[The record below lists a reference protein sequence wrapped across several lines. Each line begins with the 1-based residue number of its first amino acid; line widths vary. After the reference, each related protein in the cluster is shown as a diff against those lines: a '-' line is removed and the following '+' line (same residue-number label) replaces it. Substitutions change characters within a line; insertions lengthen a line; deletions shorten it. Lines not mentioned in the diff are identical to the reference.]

1 MSNLLRRRVGTSC
14 LAAALSL
21 GIAVQAQTPPNA
33 RLAVAMKNQDATAVM
48 SLLKQRA
55 DVNAADVDGTTALH
69 WAAHWNDLAT
79 VKALLTAG
87 AKANVASRYGVTP
100 LHEAASIGSAPIV
113 NALLRAGASVDA
125 SYGEGETPL
134 MLAARSGNLEAV
146 KLLV

>member
-1 MSNLLRRRVGTSC
+1 
-14 LAAALSL
+14 
-21 GIAVQAQTPPNA
+21 
-33 RLAVAMKNQDATAVM
+33 MKNQDATAVM

-125 SYGEGETPL
+125 SYGEGEYIYCAYGVYRQVRALVPGGYRL
-134 MLAARSGNLEAV
+134 LSNLVSRSP
-146 KLLV
+146 